1 MVSQQ
6 EKSRDSSNLVSAT
19 EQFDIYYYI
28 FNEHLVLVRWN
39 SQTIND
45 KVLDNVSASIKV
57 LKI

>member
-1 MVSQQ
+1 M
-6 EKSRDSSNLVSAT
+6 KSRDSSNLVSAT